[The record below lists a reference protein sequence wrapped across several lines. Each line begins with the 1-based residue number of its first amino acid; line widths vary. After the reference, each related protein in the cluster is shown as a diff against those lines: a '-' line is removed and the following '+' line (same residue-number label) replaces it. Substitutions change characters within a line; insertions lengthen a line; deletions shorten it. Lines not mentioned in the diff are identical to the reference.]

1 MLRIRGRT
9 NCTSLIPLAAWPL
22 LCSYYACL
30 FFLEKETLRA
40 SEISGKHRFL
50 TVTVMRRGKH
60 IRRAIIQIILP
71 VTFVPASDPAV
82 PQTVDEEVAGD

>member
-1 MLRIRGRT
+1 MYESDPPGGLAPALLLLRV
-9 NCTSLIPLAAWPL
+9 S
-22 LCSYYACL
+22 